1 MAFGA
6 TRIAVIGA
14 AFTAG
19 LALLAPG
26 PAAAADFK
34 PDPAGQKPLASGAAI
49 EPGTFSIWSWGWQD
63 EASEKSPERMTGLT
77 LTFPDGDHAGSGRG
91 FGVGSPR
98 AFGVLGEDVGLSVGA
113 AVMPRSYA
121 PVPDL
126 ASAFDGEG
134 GGQAGVGGRVSLH
147 DFSFGG
153 AMISTRRNPFV
164 TIGPQNEFVGGH
176 DIDVSYSFN
185 SGSVSLSHTTNAD
198 LLGLNQPGG
207 SAMALSGRYLLGR
220 NLDMTAL
227 FAVEDAGPGDPI
239 AAALEGFALRAGFRL
254 SF

>member
-1 MAFGA
+1 MTFGA
-6 TRIAVIGA
+6 ARIAVTGA
-14 AFTAG
+14 AFAAG

-26 PAAAADFK
+26 SAAAADFK
-34 PDPAGQKPLASGAAI
+34 LDRANHRPLASGAAM
-49 EPGTFSIWSWGWQD
+49 EPGSFSIWSWGWQD
-63 EASEKSPERMTGLT
+63 DAPDRSPERMTGLT
-77 LTFPDGDHAGSGRG
+77 LTFPDGDRPGSGRG
-91 FGVGSPR
+91 FGVGTPR
-98 AFGVLGEDVGLSVGA
+98 AFGLLGEDVSVSVGA

-126 ASAFDGEG
+126 ASVFEPN

-153 AMISTRRNPFV
+153 AVIGTRRNPLV
-164 TIGPQNEFVGGH
+164 SLGPQNDFLGGH
-176 DIDVSYSFN
+176 DIDVSYSFDA
-185 SGSVSLSHTTNAD
+185 GSVSLSHTTNAD
-198 LLGLNQPGG
+198 LLGLNRPGG
-207 SAMALSGRYLLGR
+207 TAMAVSGRYLLGR

-227 FAVEDAGPGDPI
+227 FAVEDSGPGDPI